1 MEFHISLWPYNSSAQ
16 RVYFGDVFL
25 RQSFASN
32 LFNQCRCG
40 CVLSISYAKISA
52 LSSPLWADAA
62 AVAASQFHLAKS
74 KLRIDFGCINRWDL
88 SHGLKNIHIH
98 FVSETYLSFIEK
110 KPILLDL
117 LKLLSVLFIQQY
129 ISLSFAFLL
138 KSFRILC
145 IQICTQ
151 LSKNLIRNHR
161 STWNTSSIFTSLF
174 SWFRFFLLLIRCWWI
189 GDNDLKQKTKTT
201 TTAPP
206 ATTQSHWN
214 LSIGREALWHS
225 MLYYYAVK
233 FIYVMQLKKKYV
245 NFYCHKRYDRKTAP
259 ESFNTT
265 LVYEFCHHSVHCRHK
280 QLSAHL
286 IHIHIH
292 SEQSRTQNRPTS
304 CSQPNWA
311 EPGHIW
317 TKLCQNLFSMMKWN
331 EYFLFF
337 ESISVI

>member
-1 MEFHISLWPYNSSAQ
+1 M
-16 RVYFGDVFL
+16 
-25 RQSFASN
+25 
-32 LFNQCRCG
+32 
-40 CVLSISYAKISA
+40 
-52 LSSPLWADAA
+52 
-62 AVAASQFHLAKS
+62 
-74 KLRIDFGCINRWDL
+74 
-88 SHGLKNIHIH
+88 
-98 FVSETYLSFIEK
+98 SETYLSFIEK

-174 SWFRFFLLLIRCWWI
+174 WWFLFFLFLLRCWWI

-201 TTAPP
+201 TATASP
-206 ATTQSHWN
+206 TTQSHWN

-233 FIYVMQLKKKYV
+233 FIYVMQLKKKKNV
-245 NFYCHKRYDRKTAP
+245 NAHCHKRYDRKTAP

-265 LVYEFCHHSVHCRHK
+265 LVYEFVIIQFIVGPSHSYSHSFGAKPHTKSTNIIQPSSQAEPCRGTY
-280 QLSAHL
+280 
-286 IHIHIH
+286 
-292 SEQSRTQNRPTS
+292 EQSSAKIYFR
-304 CSQPNWA
+304 W
-311 EPGHIW
+311 
-317 TKLCQNLFSMMKWN
+317 WN
-331 EYFLFF
+331 EMNIFF
-337 ESISVI
+337 FSEAFRSYSAMRILIIPIHTQCNAMWCSMHTEQSAVLCSVTRMRERAQCARARFSFKNDMMPNHDHCIT